1 MTRVSLPRIDGHV
14 ASYDKHDNYEGM
26 IVRGDVY
33 LAERYDASKQLYV
46 PEPAIIEGHRLE
58 QFRDRNHKL
67 RIAGPDLK
75 NCSCDTLDISWLRSC
90 SDAYDISPKISDYVI
105 TEVGCVVA
113 DIPNRNMDAFEEET
127 LVEWRIPMSR
137 MAYQTFIGKPTHQDH
152 NNQNP
157 RDAKGVIL
165 DAVLVPFMGRPHVKL
180 LKAFDRSKDPSLA
193 KKVQQRNRIG
203 HSMGALV
210 EKTTCSLPWCEYV
223 SDGRTTCDHIANG
236 EGKGQIINGHLVY
249 ECMGSYYYIESSSV
263 EDPAY
268 IVALSDVI
276 HT

>member
-1 MTRVSLPRIDGHV
+1 MSPVSLPRIDGHV
-14 ASYDKHDNYEGM
+14 AHYDNHGHYEGM
-26 IVRGDVY
+26 IVRGDAY
-33 LAERYDASKQLYV
+33 LAERYDASNQRYV

-58 QFRDRNHKL
+58 QFRDRNNKL

-105 TEVGCVVA
+105 TEVPCVVA
-113 DIPNRNMDAFEEET
+113 DYPNRNGDAFGREE
-127 LVEWRIPMSR
+127 LLEWRIPMSR
-137 MAYQTFIGKPTHQDH
+137 MAYQTFVGKPTHQDH

-157 RDAKGVIL
+157 REAKGVIL
-165 DAVLVPFMGRPHVKL
+165 DAVLTPVLGKPHVKL

-193 KKVQQRNRIG
+193 KKVQKRNRIG

-210 EKTTCSLPWCEYV
+210 EKTRCALPWCEYI
-223 SDGRTTCDHIANG
+223 SDGRTTCEHIANG
-236 EGKGQIINGHLVY
+236 EGKGRVINDHLVY
-249 ECMGSYYYIESSSV
+249 EEMLQFYFIESSSV
-263 EDPAY
+263 LDPAY
-268 IVALSDVI
+268 VVALSDVI